1 MIRGTAAAIEIMTP
15 WASFVVTIKS
25 APRSVMKQ
33 DAVDMAIMQRSEHN
47 PTNLDTDA
55 NVVVSNQA
63 TLSKALFF
71 LVWKLKWY
79 MF

>member
-1 MIRGTAAAIEIMTP
+1 MEFGPQCWDLDLVA
-15 WASFVVTIKS
+15 TIKS
-25 APRSVMKQ
+25 ALRSVLER
-33 DAVDMAIMQRSEHN
+33 DAVDMAIMQRHEHN
-47 PTNLDTDA
+47 PANLDTDA
-55 NVVVSNQA
+55 NVVVSNRV

>member
-1 MIRGTAAAIEIMTP
+1 MEFGPQCWDLDLMT
-15 WASFVVTIKS
+15 TIKS
-25 APRSVMKQ
+25 APRSIMER
-33 DAVDMAIMQRSEHN
+33 DAVDMAIMQRGEHN

-55 NVVVSNQA
+55 NVVVSNQV